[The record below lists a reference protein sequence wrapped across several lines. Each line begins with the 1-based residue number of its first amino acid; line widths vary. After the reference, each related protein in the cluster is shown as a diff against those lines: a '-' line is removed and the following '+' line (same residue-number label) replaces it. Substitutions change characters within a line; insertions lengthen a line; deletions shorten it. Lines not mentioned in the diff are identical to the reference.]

1 MSEARLN
8 DRSATAPAPAA
19 LLDERAL
26 QALAELDPGGQ
37 SGLVPRVLR
46 TFLTS
51 MARLLEELRTHQ
63 AARDLP
69 GLRHVSH
76 TLKSSSASIGAL
88 SLSRLCAEVERRVR
102 ENDLDGLEGALQ
114 AMVAES
120 ALVEEAVTRKLRE

>member
-8 DRSATAPAPAA
+8 DRSASAPAPAA
-19 LLDERAL
+19 VLDERAL

-46 TFLTS
+46 TFLSS
-51 MARLLEELRTHQ
+51 MARLLDELHAHQ

-69 GLRHVSH
+69 GQRHVAH

-88 SLSRLCAEVERRVR
+88 ALSRLCAEVERRVR
-102 ENDLDGLEGALQ
+102 ENDLDGLEAALQ
-114 AMVAES
+114 AMIAES
-120 ALVEEAVTRKLRE
+120 AQVEEAVSRMLRE